1 MATCSSSTLEKW
13 VIGADKKPKFVI
25 KNKTLTANI
34 ALSVFSGY
42 GVIIYYPEGS
52 EMGRFGINLA
62 GFSNTEVHL
71 VDAYTFEIA
80 LDKSLNTQTGTYKY
94 RIYTVWADSAF
105 ADSGYDAFN
114 DDREELYDSV
124 EQ

>member
-1 MATCSSSTLEKW
+1 MACSSSTLEKW
-13 VIGADKKPKFVI
+13 VQGADKKPKFVI

-52 EMGRFGINLA
+52 EMGRFGNNLA
-62 GFSNTEVHL
+62 GFIDTNVNI

-80 LDKSLNTQTGTYKY
+80 LDKGLNTQSGTYKY
-94 RIYTVWADSAF
+94 RIYVVWADSAF
-105 ADSGYDAFN
+105 ADLGYETYN